1 MIKFIFFAEK
11 NGEMMR
17 ELSHDQTGKA
27 QPKVTNI
34 AEEKANVEK
43 ASKIADEEAKKDEY
57 VCSNDHVL
65 KHQTA
70 TDYLD

>member
-11 NGEMMR
+11 NGEMME

-34 AEEKANVEK
+34 ADEK

-65 KHQTA
+65 KH
-70 TDYLD
+70 